1 MLMSIILFVV
11 AGLLLGLSF
20 QGGLLLFLIP
30 FAGVAAALGYM
41 NLPRVPGGKTASLPV
56 VTRAMRA
63 TGIAPAVTPELKN
76 SFDDSAADYNEP
88 GSTLRVNQVWAR
100 ADADVKKAF
109 GDMLEGLKRVVP
121 NVHTVVVFPPLNSM
135 KEWGI
140 RAYASTDPNTQVATD
155 VKITENSGLISQL
168 FRLDVNRLLEGD
180 LSGGKSLLYY
190 IDNPMIKSL
199 VAVPMLDRSKNRVGA
214 LVMDSLYP
222 NAFGQ
227 QTAQALTYIAST
239 LYALYFKSFA
249 SAKNYIEQQQ
259 FSVLYHYQ
267 HQFFKNMTVKDIY
280 HQIFEYVKGNIP
292 FDRMMLLALDKQDD
306 NNLHQERVGHV
317 VCCDGIDADQ
327 FFGKKFSLSDKGLAI
342 LALYHNRPVE
352 RTSNQSSFNAYIPRI
367 DNQEKKNMEIRQL
380 FVMPVPSDAN
390 TEQAEL
396 AICLESR
403 KSDRYTEHE
412 MNLLKAFAG
421 VAGFAYARACQFER
435 GKDLATRD
443 GLTGLINHRT
453 LHENLRTEKIR
464 ADRQKY
470 NIGVLMMDID
480 HFKSV
485 NDTYGHPIGDV
496 VIKGIAGAISGE
508 IRKEID
514 VVARYGGEEFVV
526 GLIDTTPEGM
536 IETAERIR
544 HAVMKLEFDVHQQ
557 DPLRV
562 TVSIGA
568 FLVTPEF
575 HDMKKAVTYA
585 DQALYKAKE
594 GGRNQVIQYTEL
606 PLEPAPE
613 TDDDIPVLTSSLKA

>member
-1 MLMSIILFVV
+1 MQMSIILFVV
-11 AGLLLGLSF
+11 AGFLLGLSL
-20 QGGLLLFLIP
+20 QGGMFLFLIP

-41 NLPRVPGGKTASLPV
+41 NLPRIPGGKTASLPV
-56 VTRAMRA
+56 VGSAVRA
-63 TGIAPAVTPELKN
+63 TGITPAVTPELKN
-76 SFDDSAADYNEP
+76 SFGDSETDYNEP

-109 GDMLEGLKRVVP
+109 GDMLEGLKRIVP
-121 NVHTVVVFPPLNSM
+121 NVHSLVVFSPLNSM

-140 RAYASTDPNTQVATD
+140 RAYACSNPEAKIATD
-155 VKITENSGLISQL
+155 VKITENTGLVSQL
-168 FRLDVNRLLEGD
+168 FRPDVNRLLEGD
-180 LSGGKSLLYY
+180 LPGGKPLLYY
-190 IDNPMIKSL
+190 IDNPMIKSV
-199 VAVPMLDRSKNRVGA
+199 VAVPMLDRGKNRVGA
-214 LVMDSLYP
+214 VVMDSLYP
-222 NAFGQ
+222 SAFNQ
-227 QTAQALTYIAST
+227 HTAQALTYIAST
-239 LYALYFKSFA
+239 LYTLYFKSFV

-267 HQFFKNMTVKDIY
+267 HQFFKNMSVKEIY
-280 HQIFEYVKGNIP
+280 RQISEYVKGNIP
-292 FDRMMLLALDKQDD
+292 FDRMMILALDRQNDY
-306 NNLHQERVGHV
+306 NLHQERTGRV
-317 VCCDGIDADQ
+317 VSCYGIDADQ
-327 FFGKKFSLSDKGLAI
+327 FENKTFTLSDKGLAI

-352 RTSNQSSFNAYIPRI
+352 RTFNQSAFNAYIPRI
-367 DNQEKKNMEIRQL
+367 DSQEKKNMDIRQL

-390 TEQAEL
+390 AEQAEL

-403 KSDRYTEHE
+403 RSDRYSEHE

-421 VAGFAYARACQFER
+421 VAGFAYARACQVER
-435 GKDLATRD
+435 DKDLATRD

-480 HFKSV
+480 HFKNV

-514 VVARYGGEEFVV
+514 IVARYGGEEFVV
-526 GLIDTTPEGM
+526 GLVDTTPEGM

-568 FLVTPEF
+568 FLVTPDF

-594 GGRNQVIQYTEL
+594 GGRNQVIQYTDKTAEHVAV
-606 PLEPAPE
+606 EQG
-613 TDDDIPVLTSSLKA
+613 V

>member
-1 MLMSIILFVV
+1 MQMSIILFVV
-11 AGLLLGLSF
+11 AGFLLGLSL
-20 QGGLLLFLIP
+20 QGGMFLFLIP

-41 NLPRVPGGKTASLPV
+41 NLPRIPGGKTASLPV
-56 VTRAMRA
+56 VGSAVRA
-63 TGIAPAVTPELKN
+63 TGITPAVTPELKN
-76 SFDDSAADYNEP
+76 SFGDSEADYNEP

-109 GDMLEGLKRVVP
+109 GDMLEGLKRIVP
-121 NVHTVVVFPPLNSM
+121 NVHSLVVFSPLNSM

-140 RAYASTDPNTQVATD
+140 RAYACSNPEAKIATD
-155 VKITENSGLISQL
+155 VKITENTGLISQL

-180 LSGGKSLLYY
+180 LSGGKPLLYY
-190 IDNPMIKSL
+190 IDNPMIKSV
-199 VAVPMLDRSKNRVGA
+199 VAVPMLDRGKNRVGA
-214 LVMDSLYP
+214 VVMDSLYP
-222 NAFGQ
+222 SAFNQ
-227 QTAQALTYIAST
+227 HTAQALTYIAST
-239 LYALYFKSFA
+239 LYTLYFKSFV

-267 HQFFKNMTVKDIY
+267 HQFFKNMSVKEIY
-280 HQIFEYVKGNIP
+280 RQISEYVKGNIP
-292 FDRMMLLALDKQDD
+292 FDRMMILALDRQNDY
-306 NNLHQERVGHV
+306 NLHQERTGRV
-317 VCCDGIDADQ
+317 VSCYGIDADQ
-327 FFGKKFSLSDKGLAI
+327 FENKTFTLSDKGLAI

-352 RTSNQSSFNAYIPRI
+352 RTFNQSAFNAYIPRI
-367 DNQEKKNMEIRQL
+367 DSQEKKNMDIRQL

-390 TEQAEL
+390 AEQAEL

-403 KSDRYTEHE
+403 RSDRYSEHE

-421 VAGFAYARACQFER
+421 VAGFAYARACQVER
-435 GKDLATRD
+435 DKDLATRD

-480 HFKSV
+480 HFKNV

-526 GLIDTTPEGM
+526 GLVDTTPEGM

-568 FLVTPEF
+568 FLVTPDF

-594 GGRNQVIQYTEL
+594 GGRNQVIQYTDKTAEHVAV
-606 PLEPAPE
+606 EQG
-613 TDDDIPVLTSSLKA
+613 V

>member
-1 MLMSIILFVV
+1 MQMSIILFVV
-11 AGLLLGLSF
+11 AGFLLGLSL
-20 QGGLLLFLIP
+20 QGGMFLFLIP
-30 FAGVAAALGYM
+30 FACVAAALGYM
-41 NLPRVPGGKTASLPV
+41 NLPRIPGGKTASLPV
-56 VTRAMRA
+56 VGSAVRA
-63 TGIAPAVTPELKN
+63 TGITPAVTPELKN
-76 SFDDSAADYNEP
+76 SFGDSETDYNEP

-109 GDMLEGLKRVVP
+109 GDMLEGLKRIVP
-121 NVHTVVVFPPLNSM
+121 NVHSLVVFSPLNSM

-140 RAYASTDPNTQVATD
+140 RAYACSNPEAKIATD
-155 VKITENSGLISQL
+155 VKITENTGLISQL

-180 LSGGKSLLYY
+180 LSGGKPLLYY
-190 IDNPMIKSL
+190 IDNPMIKSV
-199 VAVPMLDRSKNRVGA
+199 VAVPMLDRGKNRVGA
-214 LVMDSLYP
+214 VVMDSLYP
-222 NAFGQ
+222 SAFNQ
-227 QTAQALTYIAST
+227 HTAQALTYIAST
-239 LYALYFKSFA
+239 LYTLYFKSFV

-267 HQFFKNMTVKDIY
+267 HQFFKNMSVKEIY
-280 HQIFEYVKGNIP
+280 RQISEYVKGNIP
-292 FDRMMLLALDKQDD
+292 FDRMMILALDRQNDY
-306 NNLHQERVGHV
+306 NLHQERTGRV
-317 VCCDGIDADQ
+317 VSCYGIDADQ
-327 FFGKKFSLSDKGLAI
+327 FENKTFTLSDKGLAI

-352 RTSNQSSFNAYIPRI
+352 RTFNQSAFNAYIPRI
-367 DNQEKKNMEIRQL
+367 DSQEKKNMDIRQL

-390 TEQAEL
+390 AEQAEL

-403 KSDRYTEHE
+403 RSDRYSEHE

-421 VAGFAYARACQFER
+421 VAGFAYARACQVER
-435 GKDLATRD
+435 DKDLATRD

-480 HFKSV
+480 HFKNV

-514 VVARYGGEEFVV
+514 IVARYGGEEFVV
-526 GLIDTTPEGM
+526 GLVDTTPEGM

-568 FLVTPEF
+568 FLVTPDF

-594 GGRNQVIQYTEL
+594 GGRNQVIQYTDKTAEHVAV
-606 PLEPAPE
+606 EQG
-613 TDDDIPVLTSSLKA
+613 V

>member
-1 MLMSIILFVV
+1 MQMSIILFVV
-11 AGLLLGLSF
+11 AGFLLGLSL
-20 QGGLLLFLIP
+20 QGGMFLFLIP

-41 NLPRVPGGKTASLPV
+41 NLPRVPGGKTATLPV
-56 VTRAMRA
+56 VGSAVRA
-63 TGIAPAVTPELKN
+63 TGITPAVTPELKN
-76 SFDDSAADYNEP
+76 SFGDSDADYNEP

-109 GDMLEGLKRVVP
+109 GDMLEGLKRIVP
-121 NVHTVVVFPPLNSM
+121 NVHSLVVFSPLNSM

-140 RAYASTDPNTQVATD
+140 RAYACSNPEAKIATD
-155 VKITENSGLISQL
+155 VKITENTGLISQL
-168 FRLDVNRLLEGD
+168 FRPDVNRLLEGD
-180 LSGGKSLLYY
+180 LPGGKPLLYY
-190 IDNPMIKSL
+190 IDNPMIKSV
-199 VAVPMLDRSKNRVGA
+199 VAVPMLDRGKNRVGA
-214 LVMDSLYP
+214 VVMDSLYP
-222 NAFGQ
+222 SAFNQ
-227 QTAQALTYIAST
+227 HTAQALTYIAST
-239 LYALYFKSFA
+239 LYTLYFKSFV

-267 HQFFKNMTVKDIY
+267 HQFFKNMSVKEIY
-280 HQIFEYVKGNIP
+280 RQISEYVKGNIP
-292 FDRMMLLALDKQDD
+292 FDRMMILALDRQNDY
-306 NNLHQERVGHV
+306 NLHQERTGRV
-317 VCCDGIDADQ
+317 VSCYGIDADQ
-327 FFGKKFSLSDKGLAI
+327 FENKTFTLSDKGLAI

-352 RTSNQSSFNAYIPRI
+352 RTFNQSAFNAYIPRI
-367 DNQEKKNMEIRQL
+367 DSQEKKNMDIRQL
-380 FVMPVPSDAN
+380 FVMPVPSDA
-390 TEQAEL
+390 TAEQAEL

-403 KSDRYTEHE
+403 RSDRYSEHE

-421 VAGFAYARACQFER
+421 VAGFAYARACQVER
-435 GKDLATRD
+435 DKDLATRD

-480 HFKSV
+480 HFKNV

-526 GLIDTTPEGM
+526 GLVDTTPEGM

-544 HAVMKLEFDVHQQ
+544 HAVMKLVFDVHQQ

-568 FLVTPEF
+568 FLVTPDF

-594 GGRNQVIQYTEL
+594 GGRNQVIQYTDRTAEHVAV
-606 PLEPAPE
+606 EQGA
-613 TDDDIPVLTSSLKA
+613 

>member
-1 MLMSIILFVV
+1 MSIILFVV
-11 AGLLLGLSF
+11 AGFLLGLSL
-20 QGGLLLFLIP
+20 QGGMFLFLIP

-41 NLPRVPGGKTASLPV
+41 NLPRVPGGKTATLPV
-56 VTRAMRA
+56 VGSAVRA
-63 TGIAPAVTPELKN
+63 TGITPAVTPELKN
-76 SFDDSAADYNEP
+76 SFGDSDADYNEP

-109 GDMLEGLKRVVP
+109 GDMLEGLKRIVP
-121 NVHTVVVFPPLNSM
+121 NVHSLVVFSPLNSM

-140 RAYASTDPNTQVATD
+140 RAYACSNPEAKIATD
-155 VKITENSGLISQL
+155 VKITENTGLISQL
-168 FRLDVNRLLEGD
+168 FRPDVNRLLEGD
-180 LSGGKSLLYY
+180 LPGGKPLLYY
-190 IDNPMIKSL
+190 IDNPMIKSV
-199 VAVPMLDRSKNRVGA
+199 VAVPMLDRGKNRVGA
-214 LVMDSLYP
+214 VVMDSLYP
-222 NAFGQ
+222 SAFNQ
-227 QTAQALTYIAST
+227 HTAQALTYIAST
-239 LYALYFKSFA
+239 LYTLYFKSFV

-267 HQFFKNMTVKDIY
+267 HQFFKNMSVKEIY
-280 HQIFEYVKGNIP
+280 RQISEYVKGNIP
-292 FDRMMLLALDKQDD
+292 FDRMMILALDRQNDY
-306 NNLHQERVGHV
+306 NLHQERTGRV
-317 VCCDGIDADQ
+317 VSCFGIDADQ
-327 FFGKKFSLSDKGLAI
+327 FENKTFTLSDKGLAI

-352 RTSNQSSFNAYIPRI
+352 RTFNQSAFNAYIPRI
-367 DNQEKKNMEIRQL
+367 DSQEKKNMDIRQL
-380 FVMPVPSDAN
+380 FVMPVPSDA
-390 TEQAEL
+390 TAEQAEL

-403 KSDRYTEHE
+403 RSDRYSEHE

-421 VAGFAYARACQFER
+421 VAGFAYARACQVER
-435 GKDLATRD
+435 DKDLATRD

-480 HFKSV
+480 HFKNV

-526 GLIDTTPEGM
+526 GLVDTTPEGM

-568 FLVTPEF
+568 FLVTPDF
-575 HDMKKAVTYA
+575 HDMKKAVSYA

-594 GGRNQVIQYTEL
+594 GGRNQVIQYTDRTAEHVAV
-606 PLEPAPE
+606 EQGA
-613 TDDDIPVLTSSLKA
+613 

>member
-1 MLMSIILFVV
+1 MSIILFVV
-11 AGLLLGLSF
+11 AGFLLGLSL
-20 QGGLLLFLIP
+20 QGGMFLFLLP

-41 NLPRVPGGKTASLPV
+41 TLPRVPGGKTATLPV
-56 VTRAMRA
+56 VGSAVRA
-63 TGIAPAVTPELKN
+63 TGITPAVTPELKN
-76 SFDDSAADYNEP
+76 SFGDSDADYNEP

-109 GDMLEGLKRVVP
+109 GDMLEGLKRIVP
-121 NVHTVVVFPPLNSM
+121 NVHSLVVFSPLNSM

-140 RAYASTDPNTQVATD
+140 RAYACSNPEAKIATD
-155 VKITENSGLISQL
+155 VKITENTGLISQL
-168 FRLDVNRLLEGD
+168 FRPDVNRLLEGD
-180 LSGGKSLLYY
+180 LPGGKPLLYY
-190 IDNPMIKSL
+190 IDNPMIKSV
-199 VAVPMLDRSKNRVGA
+199 VAVPMLDRGKNRVGA
-214 LVMDSLYP
+214 VVMDSLYP
-222 NAFGQ
+222 SAFNQ
-227 QTAQALTYIAST
+227 HTAQALTYIAST
-239 LYALYFKSFA
+239 LYTLYFKSFV

-267 HQFFKNMTVKDIY
+267 HQFFKNMSVKEIY
-280 HQIFEYVKGNIP
+280 RQISEYVKGNIP
-292 FDRMMLLALDKQDD
+292 FDRMMILALDRQNDY
-306 NNLHQERVGHV
+306 NLHQERTGRV
-317 VCCDGIDADQ
+317 VSCYGIDADQ
-327 FFGKKFSLSDKGLAI
+327 FENKTFTLSDKGLAI

-352 RTSNQSSFNAYIPRI
+352 RTFNQSAFNAYIPRI
-367 DNQEKKNMEIRQL
+367 DSQEKKNMDIRQL
-380 FVMPVPSDAN
+380 FVMPVPSDA
-390 TEQAEL
+390 TAEQAEL

-403 KSDRYTEHE
+403 RSDRYSEHE

-421 VAGFAYARACQFER
+421 VAGFAYARACQVER
-435 GKDLATRD
+435 DKDLATRD

-480 HFKSV
+480 HFKNV

-526 GLIDTTPEGM
+526 GLVDTTPEGM

-544 HAVMKLEFDVHQQ
+544 QAVMKLVFDVHQQ

-568 FLVTPEF
+568 FLVTPDF
-575 HDMKKAVTYA
+575 HDMKKAVNYA

-594 GGRNQVIQYTEL
+594 GGRNQVIQYTDRTAEHVAV
-606 PLEPAPE
+606 EQG
-613 TDDDIPVLTSSLKA
+613 V

>member
-1 MLMSIILFVV
+1 MSIILFVV
-11 AGLLLGLSF
+11 AGFLLGLSL
-20 QGGLLLFLIP
+20 QGGMFLFLIP

-41 NLPRVPGGKTASLPV
+41 NLPRVPGGKTATLPV
-56 VTRAMRA
+56 VGSAVRA
-63 TGIAPAVTPELKN
+63 TGITPAVTPELKN
-76 SFDDSAADYNEP
+76 SFGDSDADYNEP

-109 GDMLEGLKRVVP
+109 GDMLEGLKRIVP
-121 NVHTVVVFPPLNSM
+121 NVHSLVVFSPLNSM

-140 RAYASTDPNTQVATD
+140 RAYACSNPEAKIATD
-155 VKITENSGLISQL
+155 VKITENTGLISQL
-168 FRLDVNRLLEGD
+168 FRPDVNRLLEGD
-180 LSGGKSLLYY
+180 LPGGKPLLYY
-190 IDNPMIKSL
+190 IDNPMIKSV
-199 VAVPMLDRSKNRVGA
+199 VAVPMLDRGKNRVGA
-214 LVMDSLYP
+214 VVMDSLYP
-222 NAFGQ
+222 SAFNQ
-227 QTAQALTYIAST
+227 HTAQALTYIAST
-239 LYALYFKSFA
+239 LYTLYFKSFV

-267 HQFFKNMTVKDIY
+267 HQFFKNMSVKEIY
-280 HQIFEYVKGNIP
+280 RQISEYVKGNIP
-292 FDRMMLLALDKQDD
+292 FDRMMILALDRQNDY
-306 NNLHQERVGHV
+306 NLHQERTGRV
-317 VCCDGIDADQ
+317 VSCYGIDADQ
-327 FFGKKFSLSDKGLAI
+327 FENKTFTLSDKGLAI

-352 RTSNQSSFNAYIPRI
+352 RTFNQSAFNAYIPRI
-367 DNQEKKNMEIRQL
+367 DSQEKKNMDIRQL
-380 FVMPVPSDAN
+380 FVMPVPSDA
-390 TEQAEL
+390 TAEQAEL

-403 KSDRYTEHE
+403 RSDRYSEHE

-421 VAGFAYARACQFER
+421 VAGFAYARACQVER
-435 GKDLATRD
+435 DKDLATRD

-480 HFKSV
+480 HFKNV

-526 GLIDTTPEGM
+526 GLVDTTPEGM

-544 HAVMKLEFDVHQQ
+544 HAVMKLVFDVHQQ

-568 FLVTPEF
+568 FLVTPDF

-594 GGRNQVIQYTEL
+594 GGRNQVIQYTDRTAEHVAV
-606 PLEPAPE
+606 EQGA
-613 TDDDIPVLTSSLKA
+613 

>member
-1 MLMSIILFVV
+1 MQMSIILFVV
-11 AGLLLGLSF
+11 AGFLLGLSL
-20 QGGLLLFLIP
+20 QGGMFLFLIP

-41 NLPRVPGGKTASLPV
+41 NLPRIPGGKTASLPV
-56 VTRAMRA
+56 VGSAVRA
-63 TGIAPAVTPELKN
+63 TGITPAVTPELKN
-76 SFDDSAADYNEP
+76 SFGDSDADYNEP

-109 GDMLEGLKRVVP
+109 GDMLEGLKRIVP
-121 NVHTVVVFPPLNSM
+121 NVHSLVVFSPLNSM

-140 RAYASTDPNTQVATD
+140 RAYACSNPEAKIATD
-155 VKITENSGLISQL
+155 VKITENTGLISQL

-180 LSGGKSLLYY
+180 LSGGKPLLYY
-190 IDNPMIKSL
+190 IDNPMIKSV
-199 VAVPMLDRSKNRVGA
+199 VAVPMLDRGKNRVGA
-214 LVMDSLYP
+214 VVMDSLYP
-222 NAFGQ
+222 SAFNQ
-227 QTAQALTYIAST
+227 HTAQALTYIAST
-239 LYALYFKSFA
+239 LYTLYFKSFV

-267 HQFFKNMTVKDIY
+267 HQFFKNMSVKEIY
-280 HQIFEYVKGNIP
+280 RQISEYVKGNIP
-292 FDRMMLLALDKQDD
+292 FDRMMILALDRQNDY
-306 NNLHQERVGHV
+306 NLHQERTGRV
-317 VCCDGIDADQ
+317 VSCYGIDADQ
-327 FFGKKFSLSDKGLAI
+327 FENKTFTLSDKGLAI

-352 RTSNQSSFNAYIPRI
+352 RTFNQSAFNAYIPRI
-367 DNQEKKNMEIRQL
+367 DSQEKKNMDIRQL

-390 TEQAEL
+390 AEQAEL

-403 KSDRYTEHE
+403 RSDRYSEHE
-412 MNLLKAFAG
+412 MNLLKALAG
-421 VAGFAYARACQFER
+421 VAGFAYARACQVER
-435 GKDLATRD
+435 DKDLATRD

-480 HFKSV
+480 HFKNV

-514 VVARYGGEEFVV
+514 IVARYGGEEFVV
-526 GLIDTTPEGM
+526 GLVDTTPEGM

-557 DPLRV
+557 NPLRV

-568 FLVTPEF
+568 FLVTPDF

-594 GGRNQVIQYTEL
+594 GGRNQVIQYTDKTAEHVAV
-606 PLEPAPE
+606 EQG
-613 TDDDIPVLTSSLKA
+613 V

>member
-1 MLMSIILFVV
+1 MSIILFVV
-11 AGLLLGLSF
+11 AGFLLGLSL
-20 QGGLLLFLIP
+20 QGGMFLFLIP

-41 NLPRVPGGKTASLPV
+41 NLPRVPGGKTATLPV
-56 VTRAMRA
+56 VGSAVRA
-63 TGIAPAVTPELKN
+63 TGITPAVTPELKN
-76 SFDDSAADYNEP
+76 SFGDSDADYNEP

-109 GDMLEGLKRVVP
+109 GDMLEGLKRIVP
-121 NVHTVVVFPPLNSM
+121 NVHSLVVFSPLNSM

-140 RAYASTDPNTQVATD
+140 RAYACSNPEAKIATD
-155 VKITENSGLISQL
+155 VKITENTGLISQL
-168 FRLDVNRLLEGD
+168 FRPDVNRLLEGD
-180 LSGGKSLLYY
+180 LPGGKPLLYY
-190 IDNPMIKSL
+190 IDNPMIKSV
-199 VAVPMLDRSKNRVGA
+199 VAVPMLDRGKNRVGA
-214 LVMDSLYP
+214 VVMDSLYP
-222 NAFGQ
+222 SAFNQ
-227 QTAQALTYIAST
+227 HTAQALTYIAST
-239 LYALYFKSFA
+239 LYTLYFKSFV

-267 HQFFKNMTVKDIY
+267 HQFFKNMSVKEIY
-280 HQIFEYVKGNIP
+280 RQISEYVKGNIP
-292 FDRMMLLALDKQDD
+292 FDRMMILALDRQNDY
-306 NNLHQERVGHV
+306 NLHQERTGRV
-317 VCCDGIDADQ
+317 VSCYGIDADQ
-327 FFGKKFSLSDKGLAI
+327 FENKTFTLSDKGLAI

-352 RTSNQSSFNAYIPRI
+352 RTFNQSAFNAYIPRI
-367 DNQEKKNMEIRQL
+367 DSQEKKNMDIRQL
-380 FVMPVPSDAN
+380 FVMPVPSDA
-390 TEQAEL
+390 TAEQAEL

-403 KSDRYTEHE
+403 RSDRYSEHE

-421 VAGFAYARACQFER
+421 VAGFAYARACQVER
-435 GKDLATRD
+435 DKDLATRD

-480 HFKSV
+480 HFKNV

-514 VVARYGGEEFVV
+514 VIARGGEEFVV
-526 GLIDTTPEGM
+526 GLVDTTPEGM

-544 HAVMKLEFDVHQQ
+544 QAVMKLVFDVHQQ

-568 FLVTPEF
+568 FLVTPDF
-575 HDMKKAVTYA
+575 HDMKKAVNYA

-594 GGRNQVIQYTEL
+594 GGRNQVIQYTDRTAEHVAV
-606 PLEPAPE
+606 EQG
-613 TDDDIPVLTSSLKA
+613 V

>member
-1 MLMSIILFVV
+1 MQMSIILFVV
-11 AGLLLGLSF
+11 AGFLLGLSL
-20 QGGLLLFLIP
+20 QGGMFLFLIP

-41 NLPRVPGGKTASLPV
+41 NLPRIPGGKTASLPV
-56 VTRAMRA
+56 VGSAVRA
-63 TGIAPAVTPELKN
+63 TGITPAVTPELKN
-76 SFDDSAADYNEP
+76 SFGDSETDYNEP

-109 GDMLEGLKRVVP
+109 GDMLEGLKRIVP
-121 NVHTVVVFPPLNSM
+121 NVHSLVVFSPLNSM

-140 RAYASTDPNTQVATD
+140 RAYACSNPEAKIATD
-155 VKITENSGLISQL
+155 VKITENTGLVSQL
-168 FRLDVNRLLEGD
+168 FRPDVNRLLEGD
-180 LSGGKSLLYY
+180 LPGGKPLLYY
-190 IDNPMIKSL
+190 IDNPMIKSV
-199 VAVPMLDRSKNRVGA
+199 VAVPMLDRGKNRVGA
-214 LVMDSLYP
+214 VVMDSLYP
-222 NAFGQ
+222 SAFNQ
-227 QTAQALTYIAST
+227 HTAQALTYIAST
-239 LYALYFKSFA
+239 LYTLYFKSFV

-267 HQFFKNMTVKDIY
+267 HQFFKNMSVKEIY
-280 HQIFEYVKGNIP
+280 RQISEYVKGNIP
-292 FDRMMLLALDKQDD
+292 FDRMMILALDRQNDY
-306 NNLHQERVGHV
+306 NLHQERTGRV
-317 VCCDGIDADQ
+317 VSCYGIDADQ
-327 FFGKKFSLSDKGLAI
+327 FENKTFTLSDKGLAI

-352 RTSNQSSFNAYIPRI
+352 RTFNQSAFNAYIPRI
-367 DNQEKKNMEIRQL
+367 DSQEKKNMDIRQL

-390 TEQAEL
+390 AEQAEL

-403 KSDRYTEHE
+403 RSDRYSEHE

-421 VAGFAYARACQFER
+421 VAGFAYARACQVER
-435 GKDLATRD
+435 DKDLATRD

-480 HFKSV
+480 HFKNV

-526 GLIDTTPEGM
+526 GLVDTTPEGM

-568 FLVTPEF
+568 FLVTPDF

-594 GGRNQVIQYTEL
+594 GGRNQVIQYTDKTAEHVAV
-606 PLEPAPE
+606 EQG
-613 TDDDIPVLTSSLKA
+613 V

>member
-1 MLMSIILFVV
+1 MQMSIILFVV
-11 AGLLLGLSF
+11 AGFLLGLSL
-20 QGGLLLFLIP
+20 QGGMFLFLIP

-41 NLPRVPGGKTASLPV
+41 NLPRIPGGKTASLPV
-56 VTRAMRA
+56 VGSAVRA
-63 TGIAPAVTPELKN
+63 TGITPAVTPELKN
-76 SFDDSAADYNEP
+76 SFGDSETDYNEP

-109 GDMLEGLKRVVP
+109 GDMLEGLKRIVP
-121 NVHTVVVFPPLNSM
+121 NVHSLVVFSPLNSM

-140 RAYASTDPNTQVATD
+140 RAYACSNPEAKIATD
-155 VKITENSGLISQL
+155 VKITENTGLISQL

-180 LSGGKSLLYY
+180 LSGGKPLLYY
-190 IDNPMIKSL
+190 IDNPMIKSV
-199 VAVPMLDRSKNRVGA
+199 VAVPMLDRGKNRVGA
-214 LVMDSLYP
+214 VVMDSLYP
-222 NAFGQ
+222 SAFNQ
-227 QTAQALTYIAST
+227 HTAQALTYIAST
-239 LYALYFKSFA
+239 LYTLYFKSFV

-267 HQFFKNMTVKDIY
+267 HQFFKNMSVKEIY
-280 HQIFEYVKGNIP
+280 RQISEYVKGNIP
-292 FDRMMLLALDKQDD
+292 FDRMMILALDRQNDY
-306 NNLHQERVGHV
+306 NLHQERTGRV
-317 VCCDGIDADQ
+317 VSCYGIDADQ
-327 FFGKKFSLSDKGLAI
+327 FENKTFTLSDKGLAI

-352 RTSNQSSFNAYIPRI
+352 RTFNQSAFNAYIPRI
-367 DNQEKKNMEIRQL
+367 DSQEKKNMDIRQL

-390 TEQAEL
+390 AEQAEL

-403 KSDRYTEHE
+403 RSDRYSEHE

-421 VAGFAYARACQFER
+421 VAGFAYARACQVER
-435 GKDLATRD
+435 DKDLATRD

-480 HFKSV
+480 HFKNV
-485 NDTYGHPIGDV
+485 NDTYGHPIGNV

-514 VVARYGGEEFVV
+514 IVARYGGEEFVV
-526 GLIDTTPEGM
+526 GLVDTTPEGM

-568 FLVTPEF
+568 FLVTPDF

-594 GGRNQVIQYTEL
+594 GGRNQVIQYTDKTAEHVAV
-606 PLEPAPE
+606 EQG
-613 TDDDIPVLTSSLKA
+613 V

>member
-1 MLMSIILFVV
+1 MQMSIILFVV
-11 AGLLLGLSF
+11 AGFLLGLSL
-20 QGGLLLFLIP
+20 QGGMFLFLIP

-41 NLPRVPGGKTASLPV
+41 NLPRIPGGKTASLPV
-56 VTRAMRA
+56 VGSAVRA
-63 TGIAPAVTPELKN
+63 TGITPAVTPELKN
-76 SFDDSAADYNEP
+76 SFGDSETDYNEP

-109 GDMLEGLKRVVP
+109 GDMLEGLKRIVP
-121 NVHTVVVFPPLNSM
+121 NVHSLVVFSPLNSM

-140 RAYASTDPNTQVATD
+140 RAYACSNPEAKIATD
-155 VKITENSGLISQL
+155 VKITENTGLISQL

-180 LSGGKSLLYY
+180 LSGGKPLLYY
-190 IDNPMIKSL
+190 IDNPMIKSV
-199 VAVPMLDRSKNRVGA
+199 VAVPMLDRGKNRVGA
-214 LVMDSLYP
+214 VVMDSLYP
-222 NAFGQ
+222 SAFNQ
-227 QTAQALTYIAST
+227 HTAQALTYIAST
-239 LYALYFKSFA
+239 LYTLYFKSFV

-267 HQFFKNMTVKDIY
+267 HQFFKNMSVKEIY
-280 HQIFEYVKGNIP
+280 RQISEYVKGNIP
-292 FDRMMLLALDKQDD
+292 FDRMMILALDRQNDY
-306 NNLHQERVGHV
+306 NLHQERTGRV
-317 VCCDGIDADQ
+317 VSCYGIDADQ
-327 FFGKKFSLSDKGLAI
+327 FENKTFTLSDKGLAI

-352 RTSNQSSFNAYIPRI
+352 RTFNQSAFNAYIPRI
-367 DNQEKKNMEIRQL
+367 DSQEKKNMDIRQL

-390 TEQAEL
+390 AEQAEL

-403 KSDRYTEHE
+403 RSDRYSEHE

-421 VAGFAYARACQFER
+421 VAGFAYARACQVER
-435 GKDLATRD
+435 DKDLATRD

-480 HFKSV
+480 HFKNV

-514 VVARYGGEEFVV
+514 IVARHGGEEFVV
-526 GLIDTTPEGM
+526 GLVDTTPEGM

-568 FLVTPEF
+568 FLVTPDF

-594 GGRNQVIQYTEL
+594 GGRNQVIQYTDKTAEHVAV
-606 PLEPAPE
+606 EQG
-613 TDDDIPVLTSSLKA
+613 V

>member
-20 QGGLLLFLIP
+20 QGGALLFLIP

-63 TGIAPAVTPELKN
+63 TGITPAVTPELRN
-76 SFDDSAADYNEP
+76 SFDDSAAEYNEP

-121 NVHTVVVFPPLNSM
+121 NVHSLVVFSPLNSM

-140 RAYASTDPNTQVATD
+140 RAYASVDADAKIATD
-155 VKITENSGLISQL
+155 AKITENSGIISQL
-168 FRLDVNRLLEGD
+168 FRMDVNRLLEGD
-180 LSGGKSLLYY
+180 LSGGRPLLYY
-190 IDNPMIKSL
+190 IDDPMVKSL

-222 NAFGQ
+222 NAFTQ

-239 LYALYFKSFA
+239 LYSLYFKSFA

-280 HQIFEYVKGNIP
+280 RQIFEYVKGNIP
-292 FDRMMLLALDKQDD
+292 FDRMMILALDKVDD
-306 NNLHQERVGHV
+306 TKLHQERMGRV
-317 VCCDGIDADQ
+317 VCSDGIDADQ
-327 FFGKKFSLSDKGLAI
+327 FAGKTFTLSDKGLAI
-342 LALYHNRPVE
+342 MALSRNRPVE
-352 RTSNQSSFNAYIPRI
+352 RTFDQSFNMYIPRI
-367 DNQEKKNMEIRQL
+367 DNQEKKNMDFHQL
-380 FVMPVPSDAN
+380 FVMPVAAEAN
-390 TEQAEL
+390 SEQAEL
-396 AICLESR
+396 AISLESR
-403 KSDRYTEHE
+403 RSDRYSEHE

-421 VAGFAYARACQFER
+421 VAGFAYARACQFEQ

-480 HFKSV
+480 HFKNV

-536 IETAERIR
+536 VETAERIR
-544 HAVMKLEFDVHQQ
+544 QAVMRLEFDVHQSA
-557 DPLRV
+557 PLRV

-568 FLVTPEF
+568 FLVSPDF
-575 HDMKKAVTYA
+575 HDMKKAVNYA

-594 GGRNQVIQYTEL
+594 GGRNQVIRYTEI
-606 PLEPAPE
+606 PMDEPE
-613 TDDDIPVLTSSLKA
+613 QNGGSGL

>member
-1 MLMSIILFVV
+1 MQMSIILFVV
-11 AGLLLGLSF
+11 AGFLLGLSL
-20 QGGLLLFLIP
+20 QGGMFLFLIP

-41 NLPRVPGGKTASLPV
+41 NLPRIPGGKTASLPV
-56 VTRAMRA
+56 VGSAVRA
-63 TGIAPAVTPELKN
+63 TGITPAVTPELKN
-76 SFDDSAADYNEP
+76 SFGDSETDYNEP

-109 GDMLEGLKRVVP
+109 GDMLEGLKRIVP
-121 NVHTVVVFPPLNSM
+121 NVHSLVVFSPLNSM

-140 RAYASTDPNTQVATD
+140 RAYACSNPEAKIATD
-155 VKITENSGLISQL
+155 VKIAENTGLISQL

-180 LSGGKSLLYY
+180 LSGGKPLLYY
-190 IDNPMIKSL
+190 IDNPMIKSV
-199 VAVPMLDRSKNRVGA
+199 VAVPMLDRGKNRVGA
-214 LVMDSLYP
+214 VVMDSLYP
-222 NAFGQ
+222 SAFNQ
-227 QTAQALTYIAST
+227 HTAQALTYIAST
-239 LYALYFKSFA
+239 LYTLYFKSFV

-267 HQFFKNMTVKDIY
+267 HQFFKNMSVKEIY
-280 HQIFEYVKGNIP
+280 RQISEYVKGNIP
-292 FDRMMLLALDKQDD
+292 FDRMMILALDRQNDY
-306 NNLHQERVGHV
+306 NLHQERTGRV
-317 VCCDGIDADQ
+317 VSCYGIDADQ
-327 FFGKKFSLSDKGLAI
+327 FENKTFTLSDKGLAI

-352 RTSNQSSFNAYIPRI
+352 RTFNQSAFNAYIPRI
-367 DNQEKKNMEIRQL
+367 DSQEKKNMDIRQL

-390 TEQAEL
+390 AEQAEL

-403 KSDRYTEHE
+403 RSDRYSEHE

-421 VAGFAYARACQFER
+421 VAGFAYARACQVER
-435 GKDLATRD
+435 DKDLATRD

-480 HFKSV
+480 HFKNV

-514 VVARYGGEEFVV
+514 IVARYGGEEFVV
-526 GLIDTTPEGM
+526 GLVDTTPEGM

-568 FLVTPEF
+568 FLVTPDF

-594 GGRNQVIQYTEL
+594 GGRNQVIQYTDKTAEHVAV
-606 PLEPAPE
+606 EQG
-613 TDDDIPVLTSSLKA
+613 V

>member
-1 MLMSIILFVV
+1 MQMSIILFVV
-11 AGLLLGLSF
+11 AGFLLGLSL
-20 QGGLLLFLIP
+20 QGGMFLFLIP

-41 NLPRVPGGKTASLPV
+41 NLPRIPGGKTASLPV
-56 VTRAMRA
+56 VGSAVRA
-63 TGIAPAVTPELKN
+63 TGITPAVTPELKN
-76 SFDDSAADYNEP
+76 SFGDSDADYNEP

-109 GDMLEGLKRVVP
+109 GDMLEGLKRIVP
-121 NVHTVVVFPPLNSM
+121 NVHSLVVFSPLNSM

-140 RAYASTDPNTQVATD
+140 RAYACSNPEAKIATD
-155 VKITENSGLISQL
+155 VKITENTGLISQL
-168 FRLDVNRLLEGD
+168 FRPDVNRLLEGD
-180 LSGGKSLLYY
+180 LPGGKPLLYY
-190 IDNPMIKSL
+190 IDNPMIKSV
-199 VAVPMLDRSKNRVGA
+199 VAVPMLDRGKNRVGA
-214 LVMDSLYP
+214 VVMDSLYP
-222 NAFGQ
+222 SAFNQ
-227 QTAQALTYIAST
+227 HTAQALTYIAST
-239 LYALYFKSFA
+239 LYTLYFKSFV

-267 HQFFKNMTVKDIY
+267 HQFFKNMSVKEIY
-280 HQIFEYVKGNIP
+280 RQISEYVKGNIP
-292 FDRMMLLALDKQDD
+292 FDRMMILALDRQNDY
-306 NNLHQERVGHV
+306 NLHQERTGRV
-317 VCCDGIDADQ
+317 VSCYGIDADQ
-327 FFGKKFSLSDKGLAI
+327 FENKTFTLSDKGLAI

-352 RTSNQSSFNAYIPRI
+352 RTFNQSAFNAYIPRI
-367 DNQEKKNMEIRQL
+367 DSQEKKNMDIRQL

-390 TEQAEL
+390 AEQAEL

-403 KSDRYTEHE
+403 RSDRYSEHE

-421 VAGFAYARACQFER
+421 VAGFAYARACQVER
-435 GKDLATRD
+435 DKDLATRD

-480 HFKSV
+480 HFKNV

-526 GLIDTTPEGM
+526 GLVDTTPEGM

-568 FLVTPEF
+568 FLVTPDF

-594 GGRNQVIQYTEL
+594 GGRNQVIQYTDKTAEHVAV
-606 PLEPAPE
+606 EQG
-613 TDDDIPVLTSSLKA
+613 V

>member
-1 MLMSIILFVV
+1 MQMSIILFVV
-11 AGLLLGLSF
+11 AGFLLGLSL
-20 QGGLLLFLIP
+20 QGGMFLFLIP

-41 NLPRVPGGKTASLPV
+41 NLPRIPGGKTASLPV
-56 VTRAMRA
+56 VGSAVRA
-63 TGIAPAVTPELKN
+63 TGITPAVTPELKN
-76 SFDDSAADYNEP
+76 SFGDSETDYNEP

-109 GDMLEGLKRVVP
+109 GDMLEGLKRIVP
-121 NVHTVVVFPPLNSM
+121 NVHSLVVFSPLNSM

-140 RAYASTDPNTQVATD
+140 RAYACSNPVAKIATD
-155 VKITENSGLISQL
+155 VKITENTGLISQL

-180 LSGGKSLLYY
+180 LSGGKPLLYY
-190 IDNPMIKSL
+190 IDNPMIKSV
-199 VAVPMLDRSKNRVGA
+199 VAVPMLDRGKNRVGA
-214 LVMDSLYP
+214 VVMDSLYP
-222 NAFGQ
+222 SAFNQ
-227 QTAQALTYIAST
+227 HTAQALTYIAST
-239 LYALYFKSFA
+239 LYTLYFKSFV

-267 HQFFKNMTVKDIY
+267 HQFFKNMSVKEIY
-280 HQIFEYVKGNIP
+280 RQISEYVKGNIP
-292 FDRMMLLALDKQDD
+292 FDRMMILALDRQNDY
-306 NNLHQERVGHV
+306 NLHQERTGRV
-317 VCCDGIDADQ
+317 VSCYGIDADQ
-327 FFGKKFSLSDKGLAI
+327 FENKTFTLSDKGLAI

-352 RTSNQSSFNAYIPRI
+352 RTFNQSAFNAYIPRI
-367 DNQEKKNMEIRQL
+367 DSQEKKNMDIRQL

-390 TEQAEL
+390 AEQAEL

-403 KSDRYTEHE
+403 RSDRYSEHE

-421 VAGFAYARACQFER
+421 VAGFAYARACQVER
-435 GKDLATRD
+435 DKDLATRD

-480 HFKSV
+480 HFKNV

-514 VVARYGGEEFVV
+514 IVARYGGEEFVV
-526 GLIDTTPEGM
+526 GLVDTTPEGM

-568 FLVTPEF
+568 FLVTPDF

-594 GGRNQVIQYTEL
+594 GGRNQVIQYTDKTAEHVAV
-606 PLEPAPE
+606 EQG
-613 TDDDIPVLTSSLKA
+613 V

>member
-1 MLMSIILFVV
+1 MQMSIILFVV
-11 AGLLLGLSF
+11 AGFLLGLSL
-20 QGGLLLFLIP
+20 QGGMFLFLIP

-41 NLPRVPGGKTASLPV
+41 NLPRIPGGKTASLPV
-56 VTRAMRA
+56 VGSAVRA
-63 TGIAPAVTPELKN
+63 TGITPAVTPELKN
-76 SFDDSAADYNEP
+76 SFGDSETDYNEP

-109 GDMLEGLKRVVP
+109 GDVLEGLKRIVP
-121 NVHTVVVFPPLNSM
+121 NVHSLVVFSPLNSM

-140 RAYASTDPNTQVATD
+140 RAYACSNPEAKIATD
-155 VKITENSGLISQL
+155 VKITENTGLISQL

-180 LSGGKSLLYY
+180 LSGGKPLLYY
-190 IDNPMIKSL
+190 IDNPMIKSV
-199 VAVPMLDRSKNRVGA
+199 VAVPMLDRGKNRVGA
-214 LVMDSLYP
+214 VVMDSLYP
-222 NAFGQ
+222 SAFNQ
-227 QTAQALTYIAST
+227 HTAQALTYIAST
-239 LYALYFKSFA
+239 LYTLYFKSFV

-267 HQFFKNMTVKDIY
+267 HQFFKNMSVKEIY
-280 HQIFEYVKGNIP
+280 RQISEYVKGNIP
-292 FDRMMLLALDKQDD
+292 FDRMMILALDRQNDY
-306 NNLHQERVGHV
+306 NLHQERTGRV
-317 VCCDGIDADQ
+317 VSCYGIDADQ
-327 FFGKKFSLSDKGLAI
+327 FENKTFTLSDKGLAI

-352 RTSNQSSFNAYIPRI
+352 RTFNQSAFNAYIPRI
-367 DNQEKKNMEIRQL
+367 DSQEKKNMDIRQL

-390 TEQAEL
+390 AEQAEL

-403 KSDRYTEHE
+403 RSDRYSEHE

-421 VAGFAYARACQFER
+421 VAGFAYARACQVER
-435 GKDLATRD
+435 DKDLATRD

-480 HFKSV
+480 HFKNV

-514 VVARYGGEEFVV
+514 IVARYGGEEFVV
-526 GLIDTTPEGM
+526 GLVDTTPEGM

-568 FLVTPEF
+568 FLVTPDF

-594 GGRNQVIQYTEL
+594 GGRNQVIQYTDKTAEHVAV
-606 PLEPAPE
+606 EQG
-613 TDDDIPVLTSSLKA
+613 V